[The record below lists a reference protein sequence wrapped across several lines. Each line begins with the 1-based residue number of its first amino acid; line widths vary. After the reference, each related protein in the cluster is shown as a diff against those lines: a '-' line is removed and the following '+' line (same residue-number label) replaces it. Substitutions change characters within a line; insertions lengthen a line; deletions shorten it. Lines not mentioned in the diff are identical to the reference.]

1 VIPAPSGCVHQN
13 AQRLLKPIAVVN
25 PYARDLTFPDSL
37 TRTRRDHM
45 KYLTLI
51 RAIALLHQHQRPVRT
66 TTWRGKALEYIEA
79 TPSDIA
85 IANRLVSEAL
95 GRSLD
100 ELRPET
106 RRMLLLI
113 DEMVTAQCQ
122 QLKVER
128 CDFRFSRRDV
138 RHHTGWSA
146 TQVRIHMDRLQE
158 MEYLLA
164 HRGGRGQSFV
174 YELLFERGDS
184 LSKPQIPGLI
194 DVYDSNLTDSEGQMA
209 GSKRGQNGGVTA
221 GWRGDETRM
230 NTGANGVFAQ
240 NRENGTSAGM
250 GENQVVAALRH
261 NHADG
266 GIR

>member
-1 VIPAPSGCVHQN
+1 
-13 AQRLLKPIAVVN
+13 
-25 PYARDLTFPDSL
+25 
-37 TRTRRDHM
+37 M

-51 RAIALLHQHQRPVRT
+51 RTIALLHQHQRPIHT
-66 TTWRGKALEYIEA
+66 TTWRGKPLEYIET

-85 IANRLVSEAL
+85 TANRLVSEAL

-113 DEMVTAQCQ
+113 DEMVTGQCQ

-128 CDFRFSRRDV
+128 NDFRFSRRDV

-174 YELLFERGDS
+174 YELIFERGDGP
-184 LSKPQIPGLI
+184 SKPQIPGLI
-194 DVYDSNLTDSEGQMA
+194 DVYDSNLTDPEGQLA
-209 GSKRGQNGGVTA
+209 GSKRPQNGGVTE
-221 GWRGDETRM
+221 GWRDAETRM
-230 NTGANGVFAQ
+230 DTGANRVFAQ
-240 NRENGTSAGM
+240 NHENGTSTGI
-250 GENQVVAALRH
+250 GENHAVLADRH
-261 NHADG
+261 NHTAKVG
-266 GIR
+266 W